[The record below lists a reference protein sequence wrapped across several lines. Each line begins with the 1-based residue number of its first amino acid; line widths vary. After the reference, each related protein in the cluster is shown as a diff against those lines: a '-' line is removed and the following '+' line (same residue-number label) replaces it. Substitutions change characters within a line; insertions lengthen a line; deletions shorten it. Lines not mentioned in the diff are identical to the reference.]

1 MVERPSITKP
11 KTGYYDRYFG
21 LGVGQGGLAGYKAD
35 PYAFSGNGYVTG
47 GTILP
52 RRDDI
57 LIEEGGGG
65 PRAIEKYMRLFNDS
79 HIISAWEKLTGEIIQ
94 RKWEVDPVS
103 PSDRDEEVAEFV
115 RQVLYRMGTNT
126 RQSYGKE
133 MLVTSNSA
141 FDTFIR
147 GLCESLILGISIGE
161 ICWMRQGNY
170 IVPSE
175 IKMRDPRRFLFVLNE
190 DGTISPRLLTVES
203 SVEGIALPLRSMVIH
218 RHWCYSNFMD
228 PYGTGL
234 GRQLYSLVEFRR
246 TLLSFWLQY
255 ADKHTTPTAVGKF
268 SLGTPEEEVNSLFT
282 ALQRLGQETAIVIPD
297 EMEISWLESQ
307 GRSEVYEALIDY
319 VDRQI
324 SFVINGENTVGQETG
339 SVGSYA
345 RDQVSDSVRMRK
357 AKAFSEEL
365 DETLNATLI
374 RWIVE
379 LNYPGAPIPRLRRN
393 FDDLEQREDPVKVV
407 QMLTQLQA
415 IGYEVKDL
423 DWVRDK
429 LEIPS
434 LSKVDMSAMM
444 GGGGAPGASG
454 APGGP
459 PPPGQAPMAEEKN
472 PEDVENGSMGA
483 FGADPTSHL
492 DLFDFSEFDESD
504 ALEEKTQKDKVA
516 KIIASKFDGGLDDV
530 GFQRIISSGGSE
542 VDASSS
548 KMHLDEYTSPGEIAY
563 GARRVM
569 EEIKKVP
576 QISPDD
582 SMMRSS
588 LEMDLHSMENLI
600 TTGDITECDVSKL
613 IGLYDKIYRLSR
625 KVVYKEC
632 VVVDCKKAGYM
643 KYFAPYFM

>member
-1 MVERPSITKP
+1 MADDRRAVKQV
-11 KTGYYDRYFG
+11 KVGYFDRYFS
-21 LGVGQGGLAGYKAD
+21 LGVGQGSLAGFKAD
-35 PYAFSGNGYVTG
+35 PYAFTSTPYSSSGTV
-47 GTILP
+47 LP

-79 HIISAWEKLTGEIIQ
+79 QIIAAWEKLTGEIIQ
-94 RKWEVDPVS
+94 RKWEVDPAS

-133 MLVTSNSA
+133 MLVSSNSA

-147 GLCESLILGISIGE
+147 GMCESVILGISIGE

-175 IKMRDPRRFLFVLNE
+175 IKIRDPRRFLFCLNE

-203 SVEGIALPLRSMVIH
+203 SVEGIPLPLRSMVIH
-218 RHWCYSNFMD
+218 RHWAYSNFMD

-246 TLLSFWLQY
+246 TLMSFWLQY

-297 EMEISWLESQ
+297 EMDVSWLESQ
-307 GRSEVYEALIDY
+307 GRSEVYEKLIEY
-319 VDRQI
+319 VDQQI

-339 SVGSYA
+339 NVGSYA
-345 RDQVSDSVRMRK
+345 RDQVADSVRMRK
-357 AKAFSEEL
+357 AKTFSEEL
-365 DETLNATLI
+365 DETLNSTLI

-379 LNYPGAPIPRLRRN
+379 LNYPGAPVPRLRRN
-393 FDDLEQREDPVKVV
+393 FDDLEQREDPVKIV

-423 DWVRDK
+423 DWMRDK

-434 LSKVDMSAMM
+434 LAKMDMNAAGMAGM
-444 GGGGAPGASG
+444 PPG
-454 APGGP
+454 
-459 PPPGQAPMAEEKN
+459 GQAPMSEGKN

-483 FGADPTSHL
+483 FGADQSGDL
-492 DLFDFSEFDESD
+492 LSLFDFSEFDEEGDSTD
-504 ALEEKTQKDKVA
+504 KTKKDKIA
-516 KIIASKFDGGLDDV
+516 KIIASKFDGSLDDV
-530 GFQRIISSGGSE
+530 GYQRIVTDSASSNISS
-542 VDASSS
+542 A
-548 KMHLDEYTSPGEIAY
+548 MLHLDEYTSPGEVAH
-563 GARRVM
+563 GARRLI

-576 QISPDD
+576 YIEVED
-582 SMMRSS
+582 SVRR
-588 LEMDLHSMENLI
+588 DLLDQELHTYENLVRVDDLEQC
-600 TTGDITECDVSKL
+600 DIAKL
-613 IGLYDKIYRLSR
+613 LDLYGRVYRLNR
-625 KVVYKEC
+625 KAVYKEC
-632 VVVDCKKAGYM
+632 VVTDCREAGYW

>member
-1 MVERPSITKP
+1 MALDRPSIKP
-11 KTGYYDRYFG
+11 KTGYYDRYFS

-35 PYAFSGNGYVTG
+35 PYAFAGNGYITG

-79 HIISAWEKLTGEIIQ
+79 HVISAWEKLTGEIIQ
-94 RKWEVDPVS
+94 RAWEVDPAS
-103 PSDRDEEVAEFV
+103 PSERDEEVAEFV

-126 RQSYGKE
+126 RQAYGKE
-133 MLVTSNSA
+133 MLVSSNSA
-141 FDTFIR
+141 FDTFVR
-147 GLCESLILGISIGE
+147 GMCESLILGISIGE

-175 IKMRDPRRFLFVLNE
+175 IKIRDPRRFLFVLNE
-190 DGTISPRLLTVES
+190 DGTISPRLLTVDS
-203 SVEGIALPLRSMVIH
+203 SVEGLPLPLRSMVIH
-218 RHWCYSNFMD
+218 RHWTYSNFMD

-246 TLLSFWLQY
+246 TLLAFWLQY

-268 SLGTPEEEVNSLFT
+268 TLGTPEEEVQALFT
-282 ALQRLGQETAIVIPD
+282 ALQRLGQETAVVIPD
-297 EMEISWLESQ
+297 EMSIDWLESQ
-307 GRSEVYEALIDY
+307 GRSEVYEKLIEY
-319 VDRQI
+319 VDQQI

-339 SVGSYA
+339 NVGSYA

-365 DETLNATLI
+365 DETINSTLI

-423 DWVRDK
+423 DWMRDK
-429 LEIPS
+429 LQIPS
-434 LSKVDMSAMM
+434 LAKAAMNPMM
-444 GGGGAPGASG
+444 GGL
-454 APGGP
+454 GGP
-459 PPPGQAPMAEEKN
+459 SGGGEAPMGEE
-472 PEDVENGSMGA
+472 EMADAQNGAMGA
-483 FGADPTSHL
+483 YGGYNNQDSVQ
-492 DLFDFSEFDESD
+492 LFDFAELIYDGADGQEDED
-504 ALEEKTQKDKVA
+504 KTKKDKVA
-516 KIIASKFDGGLDDV
+516 KIIASKFDGELDDV
-530 GFQRIISSGGSE
+530 GYQRIISAS
-542 VDASSS
+542 DASDDASNS
-548 KMHLDEYTSPGEIAY
+548 KLKINEYTSVGDVAH
-563 GARRVM
+563 GARRLI
-569 EEIKKVP
+569 EEIRKSIN
-576 QISPDD
+576 ISEYYNVFNACEMELANYEGRIRVDIELPPCD
-582 SMMRSS
+582 SKS
-588 LEMDLHSMENLI
+588 LLQ
-600 TTGDITECDVSKL
+600 
-613 IGLYDKIYRLSR
+613 LYYKIYRLNR
-625 KVVYKEC
+625 KVVHREC
-632 VVVDCKKAGYM
+632 VVIDCKEAGYW

>member
-1 MVERPSITKP
+1 MADNRPSITKP

-35 PYAFSGNGYVTG
+35 PYAFAGNGYITG

-79 HIISAWEKLTGEIIQ
+79 QTISAWEKLTGEIIQ
-94 RKWEVDPVS
+94 RKWEVDPAS

-126 RQSYGKE
+126 RQAYGKE
-133 MLVTSNSA
+133 MLVSSNSA

-175 IKMRDPRRFLFVLNE
+175 IKIRDPRRFLFVLNE

-203 SVEGIALPLRSMVIH
+203 SVEGIPLPLRSMVIH

-246 TLLSFWLQY
+246 TLMSFWLQY

-268 SLGTPEEEVNSLFT
+268 SLGTPEDEVNSLFT

-297 EMEISWLESQ
+297 EMDISWLESQ
-307 GRSEVYEALIDY
+307 GRSEVYEKLIDY
-319 VDRQI
+319 VDQQI

-339 SVGSYA
+339 NVGSYA
-345 RDQVSDSVRMRK
+345 RDQISDSVRMRK

-379 LNYPGAPIPRLRRN
+379 LNYPGAPTPRLRRS
-393 FDDLEQREDPVKVV
+393 FDDLEQREDPVKIV

-434 LSKVDMSAMM
+434 LGKVDMSQMM
-444 GGGGAPGASG
+444 GGAPGG
-454 APGGP
+454 MPPGGAL
-459 PPPGQAPMAEEKN
+459 PGAQQAPMAEDKN

-483 FGADPTSHL
+483 FGADPGSHL
-492 DLFDFSEFDESD
+492 ELFDFSEFDEEND
-504 ALEEKTQKDKVA
+504 LDDKTQKDKVA
-516 KIIASKFDGGLDDV
+516 KIIAAKFDGGLDDV
-530 GFQRIISSGGSE
+530 GFQRIISSGDSE
-542 VDASSS
+542 ADASNSRL
-548 KMHLDEYTSPGEIAY
+548 HIDEYTSPGEIAH
-563 GARRVM
+563 GARRLI
-569 EEIKKVP
+569 EEVKKVP
-576 QISPDD
+576 YITPED
-582 SMMRSS
+582 SMMSS
-588 LEMDLHSMENLI
+588 SFEMELASIEADIRVDRISDCNIQRLINLY
-600 TTGDITECDVSKL
+600 E
-613 IGLYDKIYRLSR
+613 KIYRLDR

-632 VVVDCKKAGYM
+632 VVVDCQKAGYM